1 VPTVQIS
8 TRSIPQ
14 GVDTHS
20 DAVEV
25 ASDIRNDFGEGRQ
38 NSWILAQIAVD
49 HGVVVPVAGLIVGL
63 KN

>member
-1 VPTVQIS
+1 
-8 TRSIPQ
+8 
-14 GVDTHS
+14 VDTHS